1 MDVVKVKNLSYT
13 FPGQNTPLL
22 REINFSLAEGEFVLL
37 CGESGSGKSTLLN
50 CLNGI
55 IPHLWQ
61 GKLEGEVWLK
71 NKQVAQSSLTQLV
84 GLAGTVF
91 QDVEGQIFQLK
102 VQDELVFGLENLG
115 LSKPEITERLQGVLP
130 LVNLPESS
138 YIQTLSGGQKQRL
151 IIGAVLAML
160 PQLIILDEPLAN
172 LDLPSAHNL
181 LQFLKALCQ
190 QGKTIIMVEHRLDL
204 AASYVDRL
212 LYLEEGTIKEDLRQK
227 KQIIQKEKEKK
238 ESILIKTG
246 KNYSSSSSIVE
257 IENLSFSYG
266 KKQIL
271 ENLKLE
277 LKQGEKLVIL
287 GENGCGKS
295 TFLKILA
302 GINKGS
308 GLKAQKLES
317 LGQPLSRVNNS
328 FFSRNIG
335 FVLQNPNHQLF
346 MNSVFREISLNASN
360 TQAVEETLQL
370 FGLEEVAERHPLTLS
385 QGQKRLLA
393 IAAITVSNPALLLL
407 DEPTIG
413 QDYGSLG
420 KILDALTCLNEKK
433 GMSMITVTH
442 DQKAAEGLA
451 DKVAVFSQGTPGEI
465 GGRELIEK
473 YFSCYVDKDL
483 NEEAI

>member
-1 MDVVKVKNLSYT
+1 MDVVKVNKLSYT
-13 FPGQNTPLL
+13 FPGQNIPLL
-22 REINFSLAEGEFVLL
+22 REISFSLEAGEFVLL

-61 GKLEGEVWLK
+61 GKLEGTVWLK
-71 NKQVAQSSLTQLV
+71 GNRVPQCSLTQLIELV
-84 GLAGTVF
+84 GTVF

-102 VQDELVFGLENLG
+102 VQDELIFGLENLG
-115 LSKPEITERLQGVLP
+115 LPKEEITERIQGVLP
-130 LVNLPESS
+130 LVNLPEKS
-138 YIQTLSGGQKQRL
+138 YIQPLSGGQKQRL
-151 IIGAVLAML
+151 VIGAILAML

-181 LQFLKALCQ
+181 LRFLSLLCK

-204 AASYVDRL
+204 AASYIDRL
-212 LYLEEGTIKEDLRQK
+212 LYLEGGTIKEDLQDK
-227 KQIIQKEKEKK
+227 KQILQKEKDKK
-238 ESILIKTG
+238 NSIIIETG
-246 KNYSSSSSIVE
+246 KKCSSSSSIVE
-257 IENLSFSYG
+257 IENLSFAYG
-266 KKQIL
+266 KTEIL
-271 ENLKLE
+271 KSINLAF
-277 LKQGEKLVIL
+277 KQGEKLVIL
-287 GENGCGKS
+287 GKNGCGKS

-302 GINKGS
+302 GINKGP
-308 GLKAQKLES
+308 GLKAKRLEC
-317 LGQPLSRVNNS
+317 LGQPLSKVNRS

-346 MNSVFREISLNASN
+346 MSSVWDEISLNAPN
-360 TQAVEETLQL
+360 NQAVKETLQL
-370 FGLEEVAERHPLTLS
+370 FGLQEVAARHPLTLS

-420 KILDALTCLNEKK
+420 KILDALTWLNEKK

-451 DKVAVFSQGTPGEI
+451 DQVAVFSKGIIREM
-465 GGRELIEK
+465 GGGELIEN
-473 YFSCYVDKDL
+473 YFSCYLNEDL
-483 NEEAI
+483 NEEAV